1 MGTASV
7 LAVLRPYDADG
18 QMLTGV
24 LAGPGTSESEL
35 QRLFADPTVA
45 LVHVRNVIAGCWNF
59 SVRRKS

>member
-1 MGTASV
+1 
-7 LAVLRPYDADG
+7 
-18 QMLTGV
+18 MLTGV

-35 QRLFADPTVA
+35 QRLFADPAVA